1 MTNAAL
7 AERRTRPVSGID
19 TGFPRSYAVDVDVAI
34 VDQGIVD
41 FCDVFIPVFPDDPA
55 SFDDRISVPVRVE
68 HPDGSWKREWRPYA
82 WLAKQAKVAPIDPW
96 QLVHLHVRA
105 GRFHKPQTIPG
116 LPRVIPVGNKAIVVV
131 GIDAIGIK
139 LHPGTVISFVNLDLD
154 GGESKPSPA
163 AYIALLRRIGVCPLV
178 IPGSGNPNRCRALLR
193 LASPMP
199 IEQMQFLMREVF
211 RGLGVKCPEIYPST
225 TIASRVPGGNHA
237 CVRFYPDDLTSPRP
251 LPFDEFVNEFQALPA
266 FDLDDA
272 YARFAPRPAL
282 EEDTD
287 KTNPSDDLTKPRKRK
302 GKKLVLKAEERADVE
317 RFRREGI
324 RPDERLY
331 AYKVL
336 IKDDVCRG
344 LTREECN
351 ESMKEWIR
359 EGGIARSNHFRKR
372 YKSRYIAAALVD
384 IPRHVERLYAAYEK
398 CTSPAVDL
406 SVRDVLNLAPHVERV
421 AAQLGITVKR
431 VGAFALDAFPRWK
444 GYPDA
449 IRTDRGI
456 LTHWTIWKKAAGN
469 KSDYDAIRDAFG
481 FFRPTSGYLP
491 QTRAVNGKGH
501 ARTWACDFPFDE
513 SSPGRALGRTWKKAL
528 DTAKA
533 RQDKPSRTSAK
544 TKTSARQKTQQN
556 QAVA

>member
-19 TGFPRSYAVDVDVAI
+19 TGFPLGCPVEAQF

-41 FCDVFIPVFPDDPA
+41 FCEIFIPGFLDDPA
-55 SFDDRISVPVRVE
+55 SFHDRISVPM
-68 HPDGSWKREWRPYA
+68 PDGSWRPLYH
-82 WLAKQAKVAPIDPW
+82 LAKEYKLGPIDPW
-96 QLVHLHVRA
+96 QPVHALVRA
-105 GRFHKPQTIPG
+105 GREHKPQTIPG
-116 LPRVIPVGNKAIVVV
+116 LPFTF
-131 GIDAIGIK
+131 DAIGIK

-154 GGESKPSPA
+154 DGESKPSPA

-199 IEQMQFLMREVF
+199 IEQMHFLMREVF

-225 TIASRVPGGNHA
+225 KIASRVPGGNHA

-287 KTNPSDDLTKPRKRK
+287 KTNPSDELTKPRKRK

-324 RPDERLY
+324 RPDERLD
-331 AYKVL
+331 AYRLL

-344 LTREECN
+344 LTREQCC

-372 YKSRYIAAALVD
+372 YKSRYIAKALAE
-384 IPRHVERLYAAYEK
+384 IPRHVAFWFSVYEK

-491 QTRAVNGKGH
+491 QTRAVNGKGY